1 MNGRDRLNLTMGVVV
16 TALPIV
22 AFLILQVRRGRYLDE
37 IPLWR
42 YRMAL
47 GGLVLGLIAS
57 LPVPLFYLVLELPQR
72 VQGDWLLGTA
82 VRSMLTAFYAGAVAV
97 VLLAFAEGI
106 VRWAGIAA
114 MFVTLAFLY
123 VTLAGLAV

>member
-1 MNGRDRLNLTMGVVV
+1 MNLHDRLNLTGGVLV
-16 TALPIV
+16 TALPCV
-22 AFLILQVRRGRYLDE
+22 VFVILQMRRGRYLDE

-47 GGLVLGLIAS
+47 GGLVLGLLAS

-72 VQGDWLLGTA
+72 MQGDWLLGIA
-82 VRSMLTAFYAGAVAV
+82 VRSMLTAFYVGVVAV
-97 VLLAFAEGI
+97 VLLAFAHGF
-106 VRWAGIAA
+106 VRWVGIAA
-114 MFVTLAFLY
+114 MLVSVAFLY

>member
-1 MNGRDRLNLTMGVVV
+1 MNLHDRLNLTGGVLV
-16 TALPIV
+16 TALPFV
-22 AFLILQVRRGRYLDE
+22 VFVILLMRRGRYLE
-37 IPLWR
+37 IKLWR
-42 YRMAL
+42 YRVAI

-72 VQGDWLLGTA
+72 MQGDWLPGTA

-106 VRWAGIAA
+106 VRWVGLAT
-114 MFVTLAFLY
+114 MFVSLAFLY
-123 VTLAGLAV
+123 VTLLGLSV

>member
-1 MNGRDRLNLTMGVVV
+1 MNGHDRLNLTMGVVV

-22 AFLILQVRRGRYLDE
+22 VFVLLQMRRGRYLDE

-72 VQGDWLLGTA
+72 MQGDWLLGTA
-82 VRSMLTAFYAGAVAV
+82 VRSMLTGFYAGMVAV
-97 VLLAFAEGI
+97 GLLAFAHGF
-106 VRWAGIAA
+106 VRWVGIATT
-114 MFVTLAFLY
+114 FVSLAFLY

>member
-1 MNGRDRLNLTMGVVV
+1 MNLHDRLNLTGGVLV
-16 TALPIV
+16 TALPFAV
-22 AFLILQVRRGRYLDE
+22 FVLLLVRRGRYLE
-37 IPLWR
+37 IKLWR
-42 YRMAL
+42 YRVAV

-72 VQGDWLLGTA
+72 MQGEWFLVAA
-82 VRSMLTAFYAGAVAV
+82 VKSMLGAFYAGVVAV

-106 VRWAGIAA
+106 VRWVGIAA
-114 MFVTLAFLY
+114 VLVSLAFLY